1 MDAAVLKIIPG
12 QLGPGTQVCL
22 RLILDLSG
30 LKHNS
35 FGIEAMGAGQPDVIR

>member
-12 QLGPGTQVCL
+12 QLGPGRPNCL

-30 LKHNS
+30 LKHNN
-35 FGIEAMGAGQPDVIR
+35 FDIGGMGAGQPGVIR